1 MPLTHNTVIDQLL
14 MPALFVFLLVAGIAG
29 TALGFA
35 LIVSRGRVVRRLGAL
50 NHWVSGSLPL
60 APLETPHAIEP
71 TIHKYRRWFG
81 AVFIVGATFSL
92 VMLFARLSVAGV
104 ITLLGANSSSPIATW
119 LVESLG
125 WMLLV
130 GSVLALAIGIIL
142 GFFPR
147 LLTALEARA
156 NRWYSSRRAIEG
168 GDRMVLS
175 LDKWVESSPRTAGW
189 IIATAALA
197 LAVNSAIV
205 LGHRWTHL

>member
-71 TIHKYRRWFG
+71 TIYKYRRWFG
-81 AVFIVGATFSL
+81 GVFIVGATFSL

-147 LLTALEARA
+147 LLTAFEARA
-156 NRWYSSRRAIEG
+156 NRWYSTRRAIES

-197 LAVNSAIV
+197 LVVNSAIV